1 MQNDNTIA
9 NYTLKY
15 KEKEN
20 YKDMSILKDFCEEK
34 IKSVRIK
41 LFLIMSIMVI
51 AIILF
56 LIFANTFL
64 IEKYYMHSK
73 KDSLLQAYSS
83 INNYISNN
91 TNLSNSELD
100 LELERIAINN
110 NFSIVITDSNNM
122 NIYYSGKDYI
132 ENMLDQNKTEKGKI
146 LYSKNKIYILEL
158 KDFNNGITF
167 LTLLAKMDNG
177 NNIYIRMPISAITE
191 NVEISNHFL
200 YIIGIITLIIG
211 GVIITY
217 ISKRFTKPISE
228 LSTIANK
235 MSNLDF
241 SQKYRIKDNDDEID
255 NLGKSINKMSD
266 KLEDTIT
273 KLQKNNSEL
282 EKDIEKKSK
291 IDDMRKQFISDVSH
305 ELKTPIAL
313 IQGYSEGL
321 IENVNTDEE
330 NRKFYAEVIL
340 DEVNKMDNMVK
351 ELLELNKLEYGG
363 RVFNNAPFN
372 IIYLINENLRK
383 YTVML
388 KEDNIDIKFSPKD
401 EIYVYAD
408 ENFIDKV
415 LNNYLSNAIKNVLQI
430 NGEKYIE
437 IRLKKIKDNKVRIY
451 VFNTGKN
458 ISKENINK
466 IWNRFYKEDSSR
478 NRQNGG
484 TGIGLSLVKAIM
496 ENYKNEYGVENK
508 INGVEFYFDLDLTK

>member
-1 MQNDNTIA
+1 
-9 NYTLKY
+9 
-15 KEKEN
+15 
-20 YKDMSILKDFCEEK
+20 
-34 IKSVRIK
+34 
-41 LFLIMSIMVI
+41 
-51 AIILF
+51 
-56 LIFANTFL
+56 
-64 IEKYYMHSK
+64 
-73 KDSLLQAYSS
+73 
-83 INNYISNN
+83 
-91 TNLSNSELD
+91 
-100 LELERIAINN
+100 
-110 NFSIVITDSNNM
+110 
-122 NIYYSGKDYI
+122 
-132 ENMLDQNKTEKGKI
+132 
-146 LYSKNKIYILEL
+146 
-158 KDFNNGITF
+158 
-167 LTLLAKMDNG
+167 
-177 NNIYIRMPISAITE
+177 MPISAITE

-200 YIIGIITLIIG
+200 YIIGVITLIIG
-211 GVIITY
+211 GIIITY

-372 IIYLINENLRK
+372 IINLINENLRK

-437 IRLKKIKDNKVRIY
+437 IRLKQIKDNKVRIY